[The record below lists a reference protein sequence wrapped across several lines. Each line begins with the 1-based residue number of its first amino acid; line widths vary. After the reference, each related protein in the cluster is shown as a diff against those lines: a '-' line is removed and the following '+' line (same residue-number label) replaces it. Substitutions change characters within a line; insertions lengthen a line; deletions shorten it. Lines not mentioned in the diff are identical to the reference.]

1 MFRLTIELPPHVT
14 VQTHPNRELARAEL
28 LDCLTAAGLPY
39 RTAAASWAYT
49 SYTIT
54 ARGHAVIEEICG
66 CEHTEDEHHDNGCTF
81 TSFECG
87 RRVACPCPRYAPV
100 PDAPTLFDAE
110 PPAPATGSLEPA

>member
-1 MFRLTIELPPHVT
+1 MFRLTIELPPRIT

-54 ARGHAVIEEICG
+54 ARGRAVIEEICG
-66 CEHTEDEHHDNGCTF
+66 CEHTEDEHHRQRLYLHVLRTRSSSRLSMPALRTGT
-81 TSFECG
+81 
-87 RRVACPCPRYAPV
+87 RRSHPLRR
-100 PDAPTLFDAE
+100 
-110 PPAPATGSLEPA
+110 